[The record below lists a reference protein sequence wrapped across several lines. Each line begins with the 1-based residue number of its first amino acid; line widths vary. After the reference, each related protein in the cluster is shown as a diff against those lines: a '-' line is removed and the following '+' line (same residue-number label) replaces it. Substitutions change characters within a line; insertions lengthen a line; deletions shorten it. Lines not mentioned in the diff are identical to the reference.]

1 MNGYKKFLSGA
12 ALAGTISALE
22 TMTHNAPVT
31 RAMFVD
37 EIDISVQA
45 GDGGNGCMSFRRERF
60 VAKGGPDGGDG
71 GRGGSIYMLADESL
85 NTLHHLAGKHHWKA
99 KRGGGGR
106 GKKCHGRGGE
116 DIVIPVPPGTLI
128 RDAEHNLLLKDLA
141 EPGQRV
147 CVAKGGRGGKGN
159 TRFKTATNQA
169 PREFEE
175 GLPGQHRQ
183 LHLEL
188 KLIADVGLAGLPNAG
203 KSTLVS
209 RLSAARPKIA
219 AYPFTTLTPT
229 LGIVEM
235 TGYRRFVIADIPG
248 LIEGAHEGHGL
259 GDEFLRH
266 IERTKILIH
275 LVDIC
280 QTDGTCPAENY
291 EKIHYELEA
300 YSPKLARKPAIIVAN
315 KMDLSDSQ
323 EHFEQFSQKIR
334 QANPDLAGHKIL
346 AISAA
351 TGQGLDALQE
361 EVWRMLHPPAE

>member
-1 MNGYKKFLSGA
+1 MSND
-12 ALAGTISALE
+12 
-22 TMTHNAPVT
+22 APVS
-31 RAMFVD
+31 RAIFVD

-45 GDGGNGCMSFRRERF
+45 GDGGDGCMSFRRERF
-60 VAKGGPDGGDG
+60 IPRGGPNGGDG
-71 GRGGSIYMLADESL
+71 GNGGNIYIQADDSL

-99 KRGGGGR
+99 PKGGR
-106 GKKCHGRGGE
+106 GMGSNCHGKNG
-116 DIVIPVPPGTLI
+116 DDLIIPVPPGTLI
-128 RDAEHNLLLKDLA
+128 YDAEHDIMLKDLA

-147 CVAKGGRGGKGN
+147 CIAEGGKGGKGN
-159 TRFKTATNQA
+159 TAFKSPTNQT

-175 GLPGQHRQ
+175 GLPGKHRQ

-229 LGIVEM
+229 LGIVELS
-235 TGYRRFVIADIPG
+235 GYRRFVIADIPG

-259 GDEFLRH
+259 GDDFLRH

-280 QTDGTCPAENY
+280 PLEGTGEPIEDFR
-291 EKIHYELEA
+291 KIRHELEA
-300 YSPKLARKPAIIVAN
+300 YSSKLAEKPTLIVAN
-315 KMDLSDSQ
+315 KMDLSDSDEHLKEFSEAMDQ
-323 EHFEQFSQKIR
+323 EVF
-334 QANPDLAGHKIL
+334 
-346 AISAA
+346 AISGV
-351 TGQGLDALQE
+351 TGQGLEALTEKIWQI
-361 EVWRMLHPPAE
+361 LHPPIE